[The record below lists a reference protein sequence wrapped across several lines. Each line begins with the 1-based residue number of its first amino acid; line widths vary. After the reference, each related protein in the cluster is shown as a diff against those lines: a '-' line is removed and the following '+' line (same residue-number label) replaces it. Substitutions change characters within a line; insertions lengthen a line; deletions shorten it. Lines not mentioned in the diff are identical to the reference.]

1 MLRKHDT
8 GIQGR
13 GMMNE
18 VARSVLTSHELST
31 FIYYIDQYE
40 HRGLSVDDLTTA
52 LLDLLDTAEKACC
65 MILVTKYTALM
76 WSAIITQSYKEH
88 VKRDDIKS
96 PHRFFSFNVYSFN

>member
-31 FIYYIDQYE
+31 FTYYIDQYE
-40 HRGLSVDDLTTA
+40 HRSLTVDDLTTA
-52 LLDLLDTAEKACC
+52 LLELLDTAEKVHAYF
-65 MILVTKYTALM
+65 LGGSLFTL
-76 WSAIITQSYKEH
+76 
-88 VKRDDIKS
+88 
-96 PHRFFSFNVYSFN
+96 